1 MANGT
6 KQQWL
11 NLSQQLRENTTPRE
25 LGEAV
30 LALAQAK
37 RARQPRWPK
46 LSNHITIV
54 LGSAC
59 VLLISGWGWTNNQ
72 LASRLQD
79 SLDNEKVLIA
89 DLRESLD
96 RETQLRLAAETARA
110 EAVLSRQRVGE
121 VALGLHERAQS
132 MWKAG
137 NYDQSLATM
146 RSAEDSDEKAIIGLR
161 VIRDDLY
168 DGNLERMQADL
179 DKIGEDQQ

>member
-1 MANGT
+1 M
-6 KQQWL
+6 
-11 NLSQQLRENTTPRE
+11 
-25 LGEAV
+25 
-30 LALAQAK
+30 
-37 RARQPRWPK
+37 
-46 LSNHITIV
+46 

-121 VALGLHERAQS
+121 IVVGWTERTTS

-137 NYDQSLATM
+137 NYDQALATM
-146 RSAEDSDEKAIIGLR
+146 RAAEYSDEQPIIGMR
-161 VIRDDLY
+161 VIRDSLY
-168 DGNLERMQADL
+168 DGDVEQMRADL
-179 DKIGEDQQ
+179 DKISSEKQ